1 MFCTRCGTEN
11 KNGDTTCIACGAPL
25 ASTRIQE
32 NLFGGYS
39 SSINEKLGKL
49 HGISRKFYLNEAEET
64 KKRIRNKL
72 IVSVVIAIPLL
83 LSCFEALVSYLPEV
97 TIPELQTTTSIE
109 LYAAAKSLM
118 TPLVLGLVPLGIST
132 ATEYLRDHQEYK
144 NIAIALTVFSFFGLA
159 IVTIPAL
166 AISGI
171 PGFFYLK
178 NKRQKAIEEIKQYG
192 LN

>member
-1 MFCTRCGTEN
+1 MFCTQCGTEN
-11 KNGDTTCIACGAPL
+11 KNSDTTCIACGTPL

-32 NLFGGYS
+32 NLFDGYS
-39 SSINEKLGKL
+39 SSINVKLDKL

-72 IVSVVIAIPLL
+72 IVSAVIAIPLL
-83 LSCFEALVSYLPEV
+83 LSWFAALVSHLPEV
-97 TIPELQTTTSIE
+97 SIPELQTATSGE
-109 LYAAAKSLM
+109 LHAAVMSLM
-118 TPLVLGLVPLGIST
+118 TPLVLGLAPLGIST

-144 NIAIALTVFSFFGLA
+144 NIAIALIVFSFFGLA
-159 IVTIPAL
+159 VVTIPAL

-192 LN
+192 SN